1 MSEAL
6 YDPFDSN
13 KEKRIPIVSIG
24 KMETILLRK
33 MAERFKEINPGVAAR
48 IDAEAAR
55 IMGLPFAKKVI
66 SDNDPSLGSKNAR
79 PAIYIESDAGQ
90 GKTTIVRS
98 AFMKF
103 CDIAGMNFVENPP
116 EHYMP
121 TKNDAYFFTANMISQ
136 NNTSEVGGLPVKIN
150 LGAGRDEPSLVN
162 EFVSRVDQ
170 IARMTKDQTKV
181 HRFEHGGLDA
191 ATIEVDFKKP
201 AVAIS
206 VVNTMQDW
214 LMETLEGSGGRLSIV
229 GENGAVD
236 ESRFSVKA
244 EIKDSKLRLTYYEPK
259 AQIREMAAMGKL
271 PNIAWAKAAQ
281 AGCCMM
287 FVDEVDKITPGV
299 RHLLLEIAQ
308 FGRVSGTANLGD
320 HYMVVMAGNLGD
332 RGDFNDFN
340 ESISQATVAET
351 TRQLRYRVVV
361 TPEEWAKY
369 IESVYPGSD
378 NAHFPSFIRM
388 FGDQP
393 GIFRPNYDGDEFD
406 PHMPCSNAR
415 SLENAM
421 KEAKKLFM
429 LADEAGVSRGEVMG
443 MVEEV
448 TLAAMGSTSSFA
460 YASHVEAMES
470 MAVPIANHIIRAKD
484 EQFESFMEKKVEL
497 PGGQKVDLMEILNE
511 KTGGFSFISPES
523 VMFAQRFQMAMV
535 NESVRGFID
544 AKDEKEQI
552 LAAAK
557 GIAGL
562 GVLRPEMVNAGV
574 SNMMG
579 RIKALNGEDHEGF
592 LRVVSKAIERG
603 AYSGSYGDAAKSEKE
618 NAKIIKEA
626 IDDMIYAVTGSRPQH
641 KAAAKNAM

>member
-1 MSEAL
+1 MSDAL
-6 YDPFDSN
+6 YDPFDST

-33 MAERFKEINPGVAAR
+33 MAERFKEINPAVAEK

-55 IMGLPFAKKVI
+55 IMGLPFAKKVV
-66 SDNDPSLGSKNAR
+66 SDNDPSLGSKGAR

-103 CDIAGMNFVENPP
+103 CEISGLNFVENPP

-150 LGAGRDEPSLVN
+150 LGAGREEPSLVN
-162 EFVSRVDQ
+162 EFISRVDQ
-170 IARMTKDQTKV
+170 IARMTKDETKV

-201 AVAIS
+201 AVASS
-206 VVNTMQDW
+206 VTNTMQEW
-214 LMETLEGSGGRLSIV
+214 LMETLEKSGGRLSIV
-229 GENGAVD
+229 GDSGAID
-236 ESRFSVKA
+236 ESRFSIKA
-244 EIKDSKLRLTYYEPK
+244 DIKDSKLRLTYYEPK

-271 PNIAWAKAAQ
+271 PNIAWAKASQ
-281 AGCCMM
+281 AACCMM

-378 NAHFPSFIRM
+378 NAHFPSFIRL

-393 GIFRPNYDGDEFD
+393 GIFRPDYDGEGFD

-429 LADEAGVSRGEVMG
+429 LADDSGVSRGEVMG

-448 TLAAMGSTSSFA
+448 TLAAMGATSSFA

-470 MAVPIANHIIRAKD
+470 MAVPIANHLIKSKN
-484 EQFESFMEKKVEL
+484 EKFESFMENPVEL
-497 PGGQKVDLMEILNE
+497 PGGKKVDLMEILTE
-511 KTGGFSFISPES
+511 KTGGFSYISPES
-523 VMFAQRFQMAMV
+523 VMFAQRFQMAVV
-535 NESVRGFID
+535 NEAVRAFID
-544 AKDEKEQI
+544 AKDEGAKI
-552 LAAAK
+552 ASAAK

-562 GVLRPEMVNAGV
+562 GVLRPELVNAGV
-574 SNMMG
+574 SSMMS
-579 RIKALNGEDHEGF
+579 RIKAIHGEDHDSF
-592 LRVVSKAIERG
+592 LRIVSKAIERG
-603 AYSGSYGDAAKSEKE
+603 AYSGSFGDASKSSEE
-618 NAKIIKEA
+618 NERIVSEA
-626 IDDMIYAVTGSRPQH
+626 IDDMIYAVTGSRPQS
-641 KAAAKNAM
+641 KTAAKKKI